1 MKVAAVIASAL
12 VSAGL
17 GSAVPVDPRFPD
29 TGPFKMIVLAYEQ
42 PIHYSYVK
50 ASGGFFYIGKETNS
64 TCGDVEPVLDGPNS
78 AGALNTYGD
87 GTLDTQQT
95 YIDISGAAGGIFS
108 YLGPLYN
115 SITFDHVTDKFTR
128 VAGPDISQLYYDGG
142 NWLACPTQT
151 YGEYIVYADKAYG
164 HEVGKENCIPFEI
177 RTDKVDEPQACKY
190 L

>member
-1 MKVAAVIASAL
+1 MYLLHLTPKPNIHTISKLCSNDVLNAKMKVAAVIASAL

-87 GTLDTQQT
+87 GTQNTQQSMFLPKYSFLGVSVLT
-95 YIDISGAAGGIFS
+95 FTPKPTSISPA
-108 YLGPLYN
+108 PLEA
-115 SITFDHVTDKFTR
+115 S
-128 VAGPDISQLYYDGG
+128 S
-142 NWLACPTQT
+142 PTSGLCT
-151 YGEYIVYADKAYG
+151 TLS
-164 HEVGKENCIPFEI
+164 HS
-177 RTDKVDEPQACKY
+177 TT
-190 L
+190 

>member
-12 VSAGL
+12 VSAGF
-17 GSAVPVDPRFPD
+17 SSPVPVDPRFPD

-50 ASGGFFYIGKETNS
+50 ASGGWFYIGKETNS

-78 AGALNTYGD
+78 AGALSTYGD
-87 GTLDTQQT
+87 GKEDTQQT
-95 YIDISGAAGGIFS
+95 FLDISGAAGGIFS
-108 YLGPLYN
+108 YIGPLYK

-128 VAGPDISQLYYDGG
+128 VAGPDISQLYYDGAD
-142 NWLACPTQT
+142 WLACPTET
-151 YGEYIVYADKAYG
+151 YGEYIVYAEKAYS
-164 HEVGKENCIPFEI
+164 HEQGKDECIPFEI
-177 RTDKVDEPQACKY
+177 RTDKVDEPQVCEY